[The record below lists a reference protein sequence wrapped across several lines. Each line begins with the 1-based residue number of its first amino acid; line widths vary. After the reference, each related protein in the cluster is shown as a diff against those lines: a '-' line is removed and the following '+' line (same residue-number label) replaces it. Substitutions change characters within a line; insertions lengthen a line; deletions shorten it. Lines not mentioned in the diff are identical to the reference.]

1 MPPTTKPPSQHRLR
15 LYNAALAQAHDL
27 EDPSE
32 ASRYLVRHGLLAVTD
47 YPQLPA
53 ALRPPLA
60 VATQRNAAAN
70 LLRVARYQA
79 IADAL
84 AGLPFAPLKGI
95 HLLDTV
101 YRDDPE
107 HRVLTDL
114 DLLIRERDTETV
126 LDRLDA
132 LGYRESEASRRVAA
146 HRHERVLSD
155 GTLTVEVHTR
165 LGMAHG
171 PRSTW
176 EDLGPRPGGQVHGRP
191 CYLLDAETSLVH
203 LVTHFVRHGPFTR
216 LAWAEDIV
224 RTVEPAAGGV
234 DAERCAEVAR
244 RLGAGRS
251 FAAGVRALAAL
262 VGKDFLAAV
271 PRRDDDRLLRLHER
285 LVWSQLDTRPLVC
298 GFASNAAR
306 RNLSAVLLADR
317 PGDATA
323 FLVSK
328 TRELKGRWLAR

>member
-1 MPPTTKPPSQHRLR
+1 MPTTTPPSQHRLR

-27 EDPSE
+27 EDPAE
-32 ASRYLVRHGLLAVTD
+32 ASRYLIRHGLLAVTD

-60 VATQRNAAAN
+60 VASQRNAAAN

-79 IADAL
+79 IAEAL
-84 AGLPFAPLKGI
+84 AGFPFAPLKGI

-107 HRVLTDL
+107 NRVLTDL
-114 DLLIRERDTETV
+114 DLLVRERDTAAV

-132 LGYRESEASRRVAA
+132 LGYRESAASRRVAA

-155 GTLTVEVHTR
+155 GSLTVEVHTR
-165 LGMAHG
+165 LGIKHG
-171 PRSTW
+171 PRSAW
-176 EDLGPRPGGQVHGRP
+176 RELAPKPGGQVHGRP
-191 CYLLDAETSLVH
+191 CYLLDDDTTLVH
-203 LVTHFVRHGPFTR
+203 LVTHFVKHGPYTR

-224 RTVEPAAGGV
+224 RLCEPAGGGIDTGRAV
-234 DAERCAEVAR
+234 EIAR
-244 RLGAGRS
+244 RLGAERS
-251 FAAGVRALAAL
+251 FTAGVGALSAL

-271 PRRDDDRLLRLHER
+271 PGRDDDRLLRLHER
-285 LVWSQLDTRPLVC
+285 LVWSHLATRPLLC

-317 PGDATA
+317 PGDAKD

-328 TRELKGRWLAR
+328 GVELKQRWLPGK